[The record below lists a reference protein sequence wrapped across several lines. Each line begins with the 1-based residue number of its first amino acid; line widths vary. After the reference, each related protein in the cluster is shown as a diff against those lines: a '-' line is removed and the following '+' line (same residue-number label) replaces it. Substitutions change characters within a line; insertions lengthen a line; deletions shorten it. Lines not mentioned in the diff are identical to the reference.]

1 MRIDDVIQQ
10 KGGEVIT
17 ATPEM
22 SVVEAAQIMSEYR
35 IGLLVVCGENGKVLG
50 VISERDIVR
59 GVAHQPERMGEMN
72 VTELATMD
80 VATCDLEDHPE
91 AVLKRMTEMGIR
103 HMPVIQY
110 GRLKGLISNRDLFR
124 FLLEE
129 SEAGEKALQYTDFN
143 YL

>member
-129 SEAGEKALQYTDFN
+129 SEAGEKALRYTDFN

>member
-1 MRIDDVIQQ
+1 MKIEDVIQQ
-10 KGGEVIT
+10 KGGDVIT

-22 SVVEAAQIMSEYR
+22 NVVEAANLMSEYR
-35 IGLLVVCGENGKVLG
+35 IGLLVVCGENGKILG

-59 GVAHQPERMGEMN
+59 GVAYQPERIGEMG
-72 VTELATMD
+72 VTEIATMN
-80 VATCDLEDHPE
+80 VETCELEDHPE
-91 AVLKRMTEMGIR
+91 AILKRMSDLGIR

-129 SEAGEKALQYTDFN
+129 SDAGEKALQYTDFN

>member
-1 MRIDDVIQQ
+1 MQIADIIQQ
-10 KGGEVIT
+10 KGDQVIA

-22 SVVEAAQIMSEYR
+22 LIVEAAQIMSEYR
-35 IGLLVVCGENGKVLG
+35 IGLLVVCGESGKVVG

-59 GVAHQPERMGEMN
+59 GVAEQPDRLAEMIVN
-72 VTELATMD
+72 ELATME
-80 VATCDLEDHPE
+80 VATCELEDHPE
-91 AVLKRMTEMGIR
+91 EILKRMGEMGIR

-110 GRLKGLISNRDLFR
+110 GKLRGLISNRDLFR

-129 SEAGEKALQYTDFN
+129 SDAGDKAMQYAEFS